1 MFTAAQRFTD
11 RLVWILY
18 AVRRMFGNRPP
29 ELTRRQVRMPL
40 RLPAVKLKSKL
51 QISFLLIGFISILIT
66 GWQAYESART
76 ALEEVTFQRL
86 TAIRESKRRQIEYYF
101 ERVRSDVINRSGDPD
116 VVALAKA
123 LTGRFTALGDRA
135 AVRTFLLA
143 PPDTGRN
150 APLPPAQAREYL
162 GEIAAADALFMPYMR
177 ERGYYDIFLVDAAS
191 GDIVYT
197 VKREADFGTNL
208 RRGPY
213 HRTNIAEVFRGAA
226 AVHRHS
232 FARFVDFEPYAPS
245 SDAPASFVASPVMDG
260 GRAVAVLIF
269 QMSIDDINAVMTEH
283 GNWERDGLGESGE
296 TYIVGTDYR
305 MRNDSRFFIEQPE
318 EYVRMLRGLGTPDSI
333 VRTIRQH
340 HTSVLLQDVRT
351 EATEAALRGKTDTR
365 IVRDYRGL
373 RVLSSFAP
381 LHIADLRWVLLS
393 EIDET
398 EAFRSVYELREQLIL
413 SGLIILLFAVS
424 LGFLISQTIAR
435 PIRAL
440 TGTAEQF
447 GRGALDRRA
456 EVRSRD
462 EIGILAETF
471 NTMADKIRFHTSRL
485 EDEIGERRRAEERL
499 QRSQEQ
505 FRNLSRHLQSVR
517 EEERKGVAREI
528 HDELGQRLT
537 SLKLH
542 LALLLEDV
550 PGQNGV
556 TQQRFSAMLDDIDA
570 TIQSVKRIISR
581 LRPGLLDDL
590 GLSAAI
596 EWQTEEFQRHSGI
609 RCTLSISPPELSLD
623 PDRATAV
630 FRIFQETLTNIA
642 RHADA
647 DRVQIELSQDAETV
661 CLTIRDDGRGI
672 RPEEID
678 HPASFGLIGIRERA
692 QYFDGDVTITGE
704 RERGT
709 TVTVHIPTAAQ
720 EQRQ

>member
-1 MFTAAQRFTD
+1 AVGRAHRAA
-11 RLVWILY
+11 
-18 AVRRMFGNRPP
+18 
-29 ELTRRQVRMPL
+29 L
-40 RLPAVKLKSKL
+40 RSVSV
-51 QISFLLIGFISILIT
+51 LIT
-66 GWQAYESART
+66 GWQAYESARS

-101 ERVRSDVINRSGDPD
+101 EQVRSDAINRSGDPE
-116 VVALAKA
+116 VVAMAKSLIRRFSSLRDRDAMRA
-123 LTGRFTALGDRA
+123 LLLGSA
-135 AVRTFLLA
+135 AQHAPVPLTSAPAGNTLSGNTLSGNTLSGNTLSGNTLSGNYLRDIASADTLFL
-143 PPDTGRN
+143 
-150 APLPPAQAREYL
+150 
-162 GEIAAADALFMPYMR
+162 PYMR
-177 ERGYYDIFLVDAAS
+177 QRGYYDIFIVDALS

-197 VKREADFGTNL
+197 VKREADFATSL
-208 RRGPY
+208 RSGPY
-213 HRTNIAEVFRGAA
+213 HRTNIAEVFRSAA
-226 AVHRHS
+226 SARDRS
-232 FARFVDFEPYAPS
+232 FARFVDFQPYAPS
-245 SDAPASFVASPVMDG
+245 ADAPASFVASPVMDG
-260 GRAVAVLIF
+260 SRAVAVLIF
-269 QMSIDDINAVMTEH
+269 QMSIDDINAVMTEY
-283 GNWERDGLGESGE
+283 GNWEREGLGESGE

-318 EYVRMLRGLGTPDSI
+318 EYTSMLRGLGTPDSVVRAI
-333 VRTIRQH
+333 VTH

-351 EATEAALRGKTDTR
+351 EATEAALRGQTDTR
-365 IVRDYRGL
+365 IVRDYRGM

-381 LHIADLRWVLLS
+381 LHIAGLRWVLLS
-393 EIDET
+393 EIDEK

-413 SGLIILLFAVS
+413 SGLLILLLAVS

-435 PIRAL
+435 PIRTL
-440 TGTAEQF
+440 TDAAEQF

-456 EVRSRD
+456 VVRSQD

-542 LALLLEDV
+542 LALLQEDV
-550 PGQNGV
+550 PSRNGG
-556 TQQRFSAMLDDIDA
+556 THQRFSAMLDDIDE
-570 TIQSVKRIISR
+570 TIQSVKRIISQ

-623 PDRATAV
+623 ADRATAV
-630 FRIFQETLTNIA
+630 FRIFQETLTNVA
-642 RHADA
+642 RHAGADAVRIELCEDA
-647 DRVQIELSQDAETV
+647 DTV
-661 CLTIRDDGRGI
+661 HLTIRDDGRGI
-672 RPEEID
+672 RPEEIE
-678 HPASFGLIGIRERA
+678 HPASFGLVGIRERA

-704 RERGT
+704 PGGGT
-709 TVTVHIPTAAQ
+709 TVSVHIPTAAQ
-720 EQRQ
+720 ERRQ

>member
-1 MFTAAQRFTD
+1 
-11 RLVWILY
+11 
-18 AVRRMFGNRPP
+18 
-29 ELTRRQVRMPL
+29 MPF
-40 RLPAVKLKSKL
+40 RLPAFKLKSKL

-101 ERVRSDVINRSGDPD
+101 ERVRSDVINQSGNPD
-116 VVALAKA
+116 VVA
-123 LTGRFTALGDRA
+123 
-135 AVRTFLLA
+135 
-143 PPDTGRN
+143 
-150 APLPPAQAREYL
+150 
-162 GEIAAADALFMPYMR
+162 AAATLMR
-177 ERGYYDIFLVDAAS
+177 RFSAVDSRRTLRAVLLREEQQAAGDSPPTVPLRDYLRAVAASDSIFLPSMRQRGYYDIFIVDAGS

-197 VKREADFGTNL
+197 VKRESDFATNL

-213 HRTNIAEVFRGAA
+213 HRTNIAAVFRDAA
-226 AVHRHS
+226 AARDHS
-232 FARFVDFEPYAPS
+232 YARFVDFEPYAPS
-245 SDAPASFVASPVMDG
+245 ADAPAAFVASPVMEG
-260 GRAVAVLIF
+260 GRTAAVLIF
-269 QMSIDDINAVMTEH
+269 QLSIDDINTVMTEH
-283 GNWERDGLGESGE
+283 GNWEQDGLGESGE
-296 TYIVGTDYR
+296 TYIVGTDFR

-318 EYVRMLRGLGTPDSI
+318 EYVRMLRKIGTPDSTLRAI
-333 VRTIRQH
+333 SRH

-351 EATEAALRGKTDTR
+351 EATVSALRGNTDTR
-365 IVRDYRGL
+365 IVRDYRGM

-381 LHIADLRWVLLS
+381 LNIADLRWVLLS

-424 LGFLISQTIAR
+424 AGFLISQTIAR

-440 TGTAEQF
+440 TDAAEQF

-456 EVRSRD
+456 VVGSED

-505 FRNLSRHLQSVR
+505 FRNLSRHLQGVR

-542 LALLLEDV
+542 LALLQEDL
-550 PGQNGV
+550 PGGSEG
-556 TQQRFSAMLDDIDA
+556 TRTRFSAMLDDIDT
-570 TIQSVKRIISR
+570 TIQSVKRIISQ

-596 EWQTEEFQRHSGI
+596 EWQTEEFQRHSGM
-609 RCTLSISPPELSLD
+609 RCALSISPPELTLD

-630 FRIFQETLTNIA
+630 FRIFQETLTNVA
-642 RHADA
+642 RHARA
-647 DRVQIELSQDAETV
+647 DSVRIELCEEANTV
-661 CLTIRDDGRGI
+661 RLTIRDDGRGI
-672 RPEEID
+672 RSEEID
-678 HPASFGLIGIRERA
+678 NPASFGLIGIRERA
-692 QYFDGDVTITGE
+692 QYFDGDVSITGE
-704 RERGT
+704 PGRGT
-709 TVTVHIPTAAQ
+709 TVRVHIPTAAQ
-720 EQRQ
+720 EHRQ

>member
-1 MFTAAQRFTD
+1 
-11 RLVWILY
+11 
-18 AVRRMFGNRPP
+18 
-29 ELTRRQVRMPL
+29 MPL
-40 RLPAVKLKSKL
+40 RLSAVKLKTKL

-101 ERVRSDVINRSGDPD
+101 ERVRNDVINRSGNPEA
-116 VVALAKA
+116 VAAA
-123 LTGRFTALGDRA
+123 ERLTRGFSEIGDRA
-135 AVRTFLLA
+135 ALRSRMLDSSNPGTVLPR
-143 PPDTGRN
+143 
-150 APLPPAQAREYL
+150 PPARTRDYL
-162 GEIAAADALFMPYMR
+162 RAVAAADSMFLPYLR
-177 ERGYYDIFLVDAAS
+177 QRGYYDVFIVDAES

-197 VKREADFGTNL
+197 VKREADFATNL

-213 HRTNIAEVFRGAA
+213 HRTNIAAVFRGAA
-226 AVHRHS
+226 SARDHS
-232 FARFVDFEPYAPS
+232 YARFVDFQPYAPS
-245 SDAPASFVASPVMDG
+245 ANVPASFVASPIMDG
-260 GRAVAVLIF
+260 GRTSAVLIF

-283 GNWERDGLGESGE
+283 GNWERDGLGKSGE

-305 MRNDSRFFIEQPE
+305 MRNDSRFFIEQPA
-318 EYVRMLRGLGTPDSI
+318 EYVRMLREIGTSDSI
-333 VRTIRQH
+333 VRAISRH

-351 EATEAALRGKTDTR
+351 EATEAALRGNTDTR
-365 IVRDYRGL
+365 IVRDYRGM

-424 LGFLISQTIAR
+424 VGFLISQTIAR

-440 TGTAEQF
+440 TDAAEQF

-456 EVRSRD
+456 RVRSTD

-556 TQQRFSAMLDDIDA
+556 TQQRFSAMLDDIDD
-570 TIQSVKRIISR
+570 TIQSVKRIISQ

-596 EWQTEEFQRHSGI
+596 EWQTEEFQRHTGI
-609 RCTLSISPPELSLD
+609 RCALSISPPELSLD
-623 PDRATAV
+623 PDRATAI
-630 FRIFQETLTNIA
+630 FRIFQETLTNVA
-642 RHADA
+642 RHAGA
-647 DRVQIELSQDAETV
+647 DSVRIELCEEADTMR
-661 CLTIRDDGRGI
+661 LTIRDDGRGI
-672 RPEEID
+672 RPEEIE

-692 QYFDGDVTITGE
+692 QYFDGDVTFTGDPG
-704 RERGT
+704 RGT
-709 TVTVHIPTAAQ
+709 TVSVHISTAVQ
-720 EQRQ
+720 EHRQ